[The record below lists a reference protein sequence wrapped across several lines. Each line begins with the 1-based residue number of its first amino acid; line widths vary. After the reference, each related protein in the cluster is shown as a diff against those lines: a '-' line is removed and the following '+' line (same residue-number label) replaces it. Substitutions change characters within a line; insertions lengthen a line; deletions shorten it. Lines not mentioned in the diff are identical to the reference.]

1 MRIALASDHA
11 GYEVR
16 NQIIDF
22 LKSAGH
28 EVIDCGSQHSD
39 SVDYPDYGIRAVQ
52 RVVEGKADRAVL
64 LCGTGIGMSI
74 VANKFPGIRCAVC
87 TDLYAADQAR
97 RHNDT
102 NVLALRMRNID
113 PLINVQIL
121 HIWLTT
127 PFNGGRHKRRNEK
140 IAHLE
145 SLNFKNPKGGK
156 REKSKRR

>member
-1 MRIALASDHA
+1 MKIALASDHA

-28 EVIDCGSQHSD
+28 EVIDYGSQSPD
-39 SVDYPDYGIRAVQ
+39 SVDYPDYAIKGVRAVM
-52 RVVEGKADRAVL
+52 EGKAHRAVL

-87 TDLYAADQAR
+87 TDLYSADQAR
-97 RHNDT
+97 RHNDA
-102 NVLALRMRNID
+102 NVIALRARNID
-113 PLINVQIL
+113 PLINIQIL
-121 HIWLTT
+121 HIWLST
-127 PFNGGRHKRRNEK
+127 PFSGGRHKRRNEK
-140 IAHLE
+140 IARLE
-145 SLNFKNPKGGK
+145 SLNFRCAKGGK

>member
-28 EVIDCGSQHSD
+28 EVIDCGSQHLD
-39 SVDYPDYGIRAVQ
+39 SVDYPDYGIRAV
-52 RVVEGKADRAVL
+52 RAVVEGEADRAVL

-113 PLINVQIL
+113 PLINAQIL
-121 HIWLTT
+121 HVWLTT
-127 PFNGGRHKRRNEK
+127 PFNGGRHERRNEK

-145 SLNFKNPKGGK
+145 SLNFKNPKGDK